1 MAAILIQHLFV
12 RQTSTTLCIGS
23 IEGSQTGSMKIGGSQ
38 FQSQIGSTG
47 YAREWQRQ
55 DVQQAQREQEK
66 ARERVVRG
74 DTIDADVQI
83 SDGAR
88 RSAQQRQVLAGSGAA
103 STQRSPQYYPLP
115 DRGSLSASQ
124 QRALQT
130 YSTNQG
136 LSRTIDARSEFLGS
150 VDVFA

>member
-1 MAAILIQHLFV
+1 
-12 RQTSTTLCIGS
+12 
-23 IEGSQTGSMKIGGSQ
+23 MKIGGSQ
-38 FQSQIGSTG
+38 YQSQVSSTLT
-47 YAREWQRQ
+47 AREWQRQ
-55 DVQQAQREQEK
+55 DVQQAQREQEV
-66 ARERVVRG
+66 AREREVRG

-83 SDGAR
+83 SDSAR
-88 RSAQQRQVLAGSGAA
+88 RTARQRQVLASSGSA
-103 STQRSPQYYPLP
+103 STQRGPQYYPLP

-136 LSRTIDARSEFLGS
+136 LSRTIDAKSEFLGS

>member
-1 MAAILIQHLFV
+1 
-12 RQTSTTLCIGS
+12 
-23 IEGSQTGSMKIGGSQ
+23 MKIGGSQ
-38 FQSQIGSTG
+38 FQSQISSTP

-66 ARERVVRG
+66 VREREIRG
-74 DTIDADVQI
+74 ETIDADVQI
-83 SDGAR
+83 SDGVR
-88 RSAQQRQVLAGSGAA
+88 RSAQQRQVVAASGSA
-103 STQRSPQYYPLP
+103 STQRGPQYYPLP

-136 LSRTIDARSEFLGS
+136 LSRTIDVRSEFLGS

>member
-1 MAAILIQHLFV
+1 
-12 RQTSTTLCIGS
+12 
-23 IEGSQTGSMKIGGSQ
+23 MKIGGSQ
-38 FQSQIGSTG
+38 FQSQISSTLN
-47 YAREWQRQ
+47 AREWQRQ

-66 ARERVVRG
+66 VREREIRG
-74 DTIDADVQI
+74 ETVDADVQI
-83 SDGAR
+83 SEGVR
-88 RSAQQRQVLAGSGAA
+88 RSAQQRQVMATSGSA
-103 STQRSPQYYPLP
+103 STQRGPQYYPLP

-136 LSRTIDARSEFLGS
+136 LSRTIDVRSEFLGS